1 MITEKKKILLWQI
14 VTFITMIVFIIIPI
28 VVPSIH
34 KEVNLLDHKGELV
47 SYNQAADLTTCE
59 ITLTFN
65 NKVES
70 GTAVIVF
77 YDENENVLEER
88 EVEFEF
94 VYYNYKSPR
103 RDRIL
108 TSSNINVSGKVKSYE
123 VKSYDNIPAKN
134 WNKYLIPIFSLLA
147 VFMFG
152 YFLLALRNKC
162 KEFTL
167 NNTNIIVY
175 ACFSEHYVKV
185 NGNKVVVDKWL
196 SLKPLELTF
205 TLEDGTN
212 AKVVYD
218 ILNRISLYINDNLY
232 EETK

>member
-1 MITEKKKILLWQI
+1 MITEKKKILLFQI

-28 VVPSIH
+28 VVPNIH
-34 KEVNLLDHKGELV
+34 KEVKLQDHEGALV
-47 SYNQAADLTTCE
+47 FYNSDANLTTCE
-59 ITLTFN
+59 ITLQFYD
-65 NKVES
+65 KVES

-88 EVEFEF
+88 EVEFEV

-108 TSSNINVSGKVKSYE
+108 TSSNIDVSGKVESYE

-152 YFLLALRNKC
+152 YFLLSLRNKC
-162 KEFTL
+162 KEYTL
-167 NNTNIIVY
+167 NNTNILVY

-196 SLKPLELTF
+196 LTF

>member
-1 MITEKKKILLWQI
+1 MMTEKKKLLLFHI

-28 VVPSIH
+28 VVPNIH
-34 KEVNLLDHKGELV
+34 KEVKLQDHEGALV
-47 SYNQAADLTTCE
+47 FYNSDANLTTCE
-59 ITLTFN
+59 ITLQFYD
-65 NKVES
+65 KVES

-88 EVEFEF
+88 EVEFEV

-108 TSSNINVSGKVKSYE
+108 TSSNIDVSGKVESYE

-152 YFLLALRNKC
+152 YFLLSLRNKC
-162 KEFTL
+162 KEYTL
-167 NNTNIIVY
+167 NNTNILVY